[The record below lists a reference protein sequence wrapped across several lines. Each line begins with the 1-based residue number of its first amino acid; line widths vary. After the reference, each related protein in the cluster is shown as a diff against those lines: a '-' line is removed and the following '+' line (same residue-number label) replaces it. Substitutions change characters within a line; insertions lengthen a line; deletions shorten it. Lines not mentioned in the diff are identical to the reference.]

1 MFIDAT
7 NGLIKTVENFY
18 IEGKVNGQKAVKKI
32 INIYEL
38 KTLEWWISR
47 LMLKLR
53 FTKPKIMLTRIR
65 YPRKK
70 FKIQSISVSC

>member
-53 FTKPKIMLTRIR
+53 FTITQD
-65 YPRKK
+65 YVNTH
-70 FKIQSISVSC
+70 SISKKKV